1 MAALCALV
9 MSETPRLLLKLGVAL
24 IAIPAAV
31 ALLELGYCRYVLAS
45 AVDADQALSYRNGIA
60 FANDGKTPF
69 TGAAYSSVCGSEC
82 GFAGCSSLHWY
93 SRFEKGKITESLL
106 PESGRANDFFSIS
119 LFGGYQRV
127 EYGSGKAAHNQA
139 L

>member
-1 MAALCALV
+1 MIKKSRT
-9 MSETPRLLLKLGVAL
+9 MLKLSFVLLAM
-24 IAIPAAV
+24 IATFP
-31 ALLELGYCRYVLAS
+31 LLELGYCRYILAG

-60 FANDGKTPF
+60 FAKGEETPF

-93 SRFEKGKITESLL
+93 SKFEKGKRTESLL

-127 EYGSGKAAHNQA
+127 QYGSGTCGT
-139 L
+139 